1 MVWSGRFLPLVLG
14 FATARVAS
22 AAPETTPITDSNYSI
37 ELYDGVAIGNTAVVG
52 MGGATVAL
60 AIGTAGTLFNP
71 SAPAVKPTTDTDW
84 WSWDYH
90 LDYLNGSLSTDYDN
104 NGLPLPDAT
113 GADAESG
120 TSVLTLGFGLRFWE
134 WAGAITATQ
143 QFVPVADAMFT
154 VPGSTNTV
162 EMNASA
168 LRVQLAVARWVKRID
183 TAIGASLTLAQFNL
197 DAECS
202 EPGCQVFTVDG
213 IGVELGATW
222 APRGRSLRIGTT
234 VASPI
239 TGRNFTGCDPM
250 DCAGWILP
258 DRVVSPWRLA
268 VGAAY
273 RFADSYWNQLVGG
286 YFRDEKSLTLA
297 ADVIVT
303 GSSEDAYGLE
313 AFGQHELQR
322 AGRNTSLGLRGGAEY
337 EWLPGRLRVRGGSYW
352 EPGRYAGV
360 PGRLHLTFGLELR
373 VFQFRFWGSLR
384 RGRISLTSDIAER
397 YRNGGL
403 SVGFW
408 H

>member
-1 MVWSGRFLPLVLG
+1 MVWPGRLLPLVLL
-14 FATARVAS
+14 FATARTVS
-22 AAPETTPITDSNYSI
+22 ADPQTTPITDSNYSI

-113 GADAESG
+113 GADAQSG
-120 TSVLTLGFGLRFWE
+120 TSVFTAGFGLRFWE

-154 VPGSTNTV
+154 PPGSATMV
-162 EMNASA
+162 PINASA
-168 LRVQLAVARWVKRID
+168 LRVQLAFARWIRRLDLAVGGSLTVARF
-183 TAIGASLTLAQFNL
+183 SM
-197 DAECS
+197 DADCA
-202 EPGCQVFTVDG
+202 EPGCELFAVDG
-213 IGVELGATW
+213 VGVELGTTW
-222 APRGRSLRIGTT
+222 APRGQSFRLAATL
-234 VASPI
+234 ASPI

-250 DCAGWILP
+250 DCQGWILP
-258 DRVVSPWRLA
+258 NQIVSPGRLA
-268 VGAAY
+268 IGGSY

-297 ADVIVT
+297 ADLIIV
-303 GSSEDAYGLE
+303 GASSNAYGLE

-322 AGRNTSLGLRGGAEY
+322 AGRHLSFGVRGGAEY
-337 EWLPGRLRVRGGSYW
+337 EWLPGRLRLRAGSYW
-352 EPGRYAGV
+352 EPARFDGV
-360 PGRLHLTFGLELR
+360 GGRLHGTFGVEVR
-373 VFQFRFWGSLR
+373 VFQFWFWGSQR
-384 RGRISLTSDIAER
+384 RGRISLTTDVAER

-403 SVGFW
+403 SIGFW